1 MYTVVPSGVL
11 ASGRA
16 RDQKMLHIGA
26 IFEDVIVRA
35 TLSSDISMQSPKKTK
50 LCIITFFVE
59 KMHALPMQEKELK
72 DYEYPLARKIRKTCL
87 LSIHNSF
94 GKINM
99 TCR

>member
-11 ASGRA
+11 ASGRARA

-35 TLSSDISMQSPKKTK
+35 TLSSEISMQSP
-50 LCIITFFVE
+50 
-59 KMHALPMQEKELK
+59 
-72 DYEYPLARKIRKTCL
+72 KIRKTCL

-94 GKINM
+94 GNINM